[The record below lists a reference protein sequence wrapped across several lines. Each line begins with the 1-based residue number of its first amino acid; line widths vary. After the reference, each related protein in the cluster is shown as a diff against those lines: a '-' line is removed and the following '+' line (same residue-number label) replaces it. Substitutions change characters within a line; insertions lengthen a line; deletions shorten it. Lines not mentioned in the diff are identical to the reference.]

1 LSPDPNG
8 AGLGRLLESGACR
21 LWRRWRWRRRADG
34 AVVFEE
40 SAVSL
45 RSSSRPIKL
54 SLTHDGRIG
63 QLGLK
68 VEKKAGLPA
77 QYGFAWEMKF

>member
-1 LSPDPNG
+1 MS
-8 AGLGRLLESGACR
+8 LG
-21 LWRRWRWRRRADG
+21 
-34 AVVFEE
+34 
-40 SAVSL
+40 
-45 RSSSRPIKL
+45 SSSRQIKL

-68 VEKKAGLPA
+68 VEKNAGLPA

>member
-1 LSPDPNG
+1 LSLARPD
-8 AGLGRLLESGACR
+8 A
-21 LWRRWRWRRRADG
+21 RRADG

-54 SLTHDGRIG
+54 CLTHDGRIG
-63 QLGLK
+63 QLGFK
-68 VEKKAGLPA
+68 VEKNAGLPP
-77 QYGFAWEMKF
+77 QFGFAWQYKY

>member
-1 LSPDPNG
+1 
-8 AGLGRLLESGACR
+8 
-21 LWRRWRWRRRADG
+21 
-34 AVVFEE
+34 VVFEE

-63 QLGLK
+63 QLGFK
-68 VEKKAGLPA
+68 VEKNAGLPP
-77 QYGFAWEMKF
+77 QFGFAWQYKY